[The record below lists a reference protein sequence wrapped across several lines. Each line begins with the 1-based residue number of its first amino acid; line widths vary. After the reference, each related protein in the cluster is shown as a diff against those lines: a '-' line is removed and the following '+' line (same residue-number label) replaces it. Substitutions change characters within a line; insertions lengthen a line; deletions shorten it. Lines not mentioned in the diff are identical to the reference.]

1 MVSFDAYAALLSSEL
16 PVCNNSISLSRR
28 PYTEETLIELG
39 ASGVKNLVVVP
50 VSFVSEHIETLV
62 RQTVLTSCPATN
74 LSLSLSLHTDMNL
87 SLSRTVT
94 SRRVQVAAQSS
105 IARKSHHTHYT

>member
-1 MVSFDAYAALLSSEL
+1 MYLTNISS
-16 PVCNNSISLSRR
+16 CR

-62 RQTVLTSCPATN
+62 RLKCYIVLYHAMPCN
-74 LSLSLSLHTDMNL
+74 ILHCNVM
-87 SLSRTVT
+87 
-94 SRRVQVAAQSS
+94 
-105 IARKSHHTHYT
+105 

>member
-1 MVSFDAYAALLSSEL
+1 MHDDYFLF
-16 PVCNNSISLSRR
+16 CR

-62 RQTVLTSCPATN
+62 RLKCYVMICNVMLCYVMFCYVMLCLIMS
-74 LSLSLSLHTDMNL
+74 
-87 SLSRTVT
+87 
-94 SRRVQVAAQSS
+94 
-105 IARKSHHTHYT
+105 